1 MRRGHRVWSGVLL
14 ALATLVLI
22 LGMTAVWVQRQ
33 VLDREEWVDT
43 SVELL
48 ENDDVRR
55 AIGLYL
61 IDELYA
67 NVDVAGEF
75 ESVLPERLQSL
86 AEPAA
91 GALRR
96 AAEQNAGTLL
106 GTSVAQDLW
115 RRANERAHQLFER
128 VVVDEESGEVTIDLQ
143 PLIEKAAE
151 RGGLL
156 GRAAEQLPPDAGQL
170 EVLRSD
176 QLDGAQTVVRLLRPL
191 AIVFA
196 LLAAALY
203 IAAVFLAPDR
213 RRTVI
218 YVGACL
224 LFAAIAVLAVRRVG
238 GNTIV
243 DALAKAPDAE
253 DAVAATW
260 KISTRLLV
268 DVVSGT
274 ALFGLFLILGAWLL
288 GPGRVAVPARRL
300 VTPALR
306 DQPWLVRLGL
316 AGLLLLIVWWNPV
329 PWTGKPLP
337 ILILAILAFA
347 WLELIRR
354 RALEEE
360 SAGGDSPPPPAE
372 PAAQPS

>member
-1 MRRGHRVWSGVLL
+1 MRRGHRVWAGVLL
-14 ALATLVLI
+14 ALATVIVI

-48 ENDDVRR
+48 KKDDVRR

-61 IDELYA
+61 IDELYT
-67 NVDVAGEF
+67 NVDVAGEIQ
-75 ESVLPERLQSL
+75 SALPERLQPL
-86 AEPAA
+86 AQPAA
-91 GALRR
+91 AALRR

-106 GTSVAQDLW
+106 GTSLAQNIW
-115 RRANERAHQLFER
+115 RRANERAHQAFER
-128 VVVDEESGEVTIDLQ
+128 VVIDDESGEVTINLE
-143 PLIEKAAE
+143 PLIERAAE

-156 GRAAEQLPPDAGQL
+156 GRAADQIPTDAGQL
-170 EVLRSD
+170 VLFRSD
-176 QLDGAQTVVRLLRPL
+176 QLEGAQTAVKLLRPL
-191 AIVFA
+191 AIVLV

-203 IAAVFLAPDR
+203 AAAVFLAPDR

-224 LFAAIAVLAVRRVG
+224 LFAAVAVLAVRRLG

-243 DALAKAPDAE
+243 DALARAPDSE
-253 DAVAATW
+253 PAVAATW
-260 KISTRLLV
+260 SIGTRLLV

-274 ALFGLFLILGAWLL
+274 ALLGILLILGAWLL

-306 DQPWLVRLGL
+306 DQPWLVRLGVGAL
-316 AGLLLLIVWWNPV
+316 LLLLIWWNPV
-329 PWTGKPLP
+329 PWTGKPLA
-337 ILILAILAFA
+337 ILILAIAAFA
-347 WLELIRR
+347 WLEFVRH
-354 RALEEE
+354 RALEED
-360 SAGGDSPPPPAE
+360 AGGDSSPPPAV
-372 PAAQPS
+372 PAPQPS

>member
-1 MRRGHRVWSGVLL
+1 MRRGHKVWTGVLL

-22 LGMTAVWVQRQ
+22 LGMSAVWVQRQ

-48 ENDDVRR
+48 EDDDIRR

-61 IDELYA
+61 IDELYT
-67 NVDVAGEF
+67 NVDVAGEIQ
-75 ESVLPERLQSL
+75 SVLPDRLQPL
-86 AEPAA
+86 AQPAA
-91 GALRR
+91 AALRR

-106 GTSVAQDLW
+106 GTSLAQNMW
-115 RRANERAHQLFER
+115 RRANERAHRAFER
-128 VVVDEESGEVTIDLQ
+128 VIEDGSGEVTIDLQ

-156 GRAAEQLPPDAGQL
+156 ARAAERVPPDAGQL
-170 EVLRSD
+170 VVLQSD
-176 QLDGAQTVVRLLRPL
+176 QLDAAQKVVKLLRPL
-191 AIVFA
+191 AIVLV

-203 IAAVFLAPDR
+203 VAAVFLSRDR

-224 LFAAIAVLAVRRVG
+224 LFAAVAVLAVRKFG
-238 GNTIV
+238 GNTLV
-243 DALAKAPDAE
+243 DTLSQAPDSKL
-253 DAVAATW
+253 AVANTW
-260 KISTRLLV
+260 AIGTRLLV

-274 ALFGLFLILGAWLL
+274 ALLGLLLILGAWLL
-288 GPGRVAVPARRL
+288 GPGRVAVPARRM

-316 AGLLLLIVWWNPV
+316 GALLLLLVWWNPV
-329 PWTGKPLP
+329 PWTGRPLA
-337 ILILAILAFA
+337 ILILAIAAFA
-347 WLELIRR
+347 WLEFVRR
-354 RALEEE
+354 RALEEA
-360 SAGGDSPPPPAE
+360 SGGETPASPAPTP
-372 PAAQPS
+372 QPS

>member
-1 MRRGHRVWSGVLL
+1 MRRGHKVWSGVLL

-61 IDELYA
+61 IDELYT
-67 NVDVAGEF
+67 NVDVAGEIQD
-75 ESVLPERLQSL
+75 VLPERLQPL
-86 AEPAA
+86 AQPAA

-106 GTSVAQDLW
+106 GTRVAQDLW
-115 RRANERAHQLFER
+115 RRANERAHELFEK
-128 VVVDEESGEVTIDLQ
+128 VVVDEESGEVTINLQ

-156 GRAAEQLPPDAGQL
+156 ARAADQVPPDAGELVILQ
-170 EVLRSD
+170 SD
-176 QLDGAQTVVRLLRPL
+176 QLDGAQKVVKLLRPL
-191 AIVFA
+191 AIVLV
-196 LLAAALY
+196 LLALALY
-203 IAAVFLAPDR
+203 VAAVFLSRDR

-224 LFAAIAVLAVRRVG
+224 LFAAVAVLAVRRLG
-238 GNTIV
+238 GHTVV
-243 DALAKAPDAE
+243 DALSRAPDSE
-253 DAVAATW
+253 LAVAATW
-260 KISTRLLV
+260 SIGTRLLV

-274 ALFGLFLILGAWLL
+274 ALLGLLLILGAWLL

-316 AGLLLLIVWWNPV
+316 GALLLLLVWWNPV
-329 PWTGKPLP
+329 PWTGKPLA
-337 ILILAILAFA
+337 ILILAIAAFA
-347 WLELIRR
+347 WLEFVRR
-354 RALEEE
+354 RALEEA
-360 SAGGDSPPPPAE
+360 SGGETRA
-372 PAAQPS
+372 PAAPTPQPS

>member
-1 MRRGHRVWSGVLL
+1 MRQGHKVWAGVLL
-14 ALATLVLI
+14 ALATIVLI
-22 LGMTAVWVQRQ
+22 LAMTAVWVQRQ

-67 NVDVAGEF
+67 NVDVAGEIQS
-75 ESVLPERLQSL
+75 ELPERFQPL
-86 AEPAA
+86 ADPAA

-106 GTSVAQDLW
+106 GTSLAQNIW
-115 RRANERAHQLFER
+115 RRANERAHRLFER
-128 VVVDEESGEVTIDLQ
+128 VVIDQESGEVTINLE
-143 PLIEKAAE
+143 PLIERAAE

-156 GRAAEQLPPDAGQL
+156 GRAAGQLPPDAGQL
-170 EVLRSD
+170 ELLRSD
-176 QLDGAQTVVRLLRPL
+176 QLEAAQTVVRLLRPL
-191 AIVFA
+191 AIVLA
-196 LLAAALY
+196 LLAIALY
-203 IAAVFLAPDR
+203 LGAVFLAPDR

-224 LFAAIAVLAVRRVG
+224 LFAAVAVLAVRRLG

-243 DALAKAPDAE
+243 DALARAPDSE
-253 DAVAATW
+253 LAVAATW
-260 KISTRLLV
+260 AIGTRLLV
-268 DVVSGT
+268 DVVSGV
-274 ALFGLFLILGAWLL
+274 ALLGLFLILGAWLL
-288 GPGRVAVPARRL
+288 GPGRVAVPARRV

-316 AGLLLLIVWWNPV
+316 GALLLLLVWWNPV
-329 PWTGKPLP
+329 PWTGKPLA
-337 ILILAILAFA
+337 ILILAIGAFA
-347 WLELIRR
+347 WLEVVRH
-354 RALEEE
+354 RALEED
-360 SAGGDSPPPPAE
+360 AGGDSPASPLE
-372 PAAQPS
+372 PATQPS

>member
-1 MRRGHRVWSGVLL
+1 MRRGHKVWSGVLL

-48 ENDDVRR
+48 ENDDIRR

-61 IDELYA
+61 IDELYT
-67 NVDVAGEF
+67 NVDVAGEIQ
-75 ESVLPERLQSL
+75 SVLPDRLQPL
-86 AEPAA
+86 AQPAA
-91 GALRR
+91 AALRR

-106 GTSVAQDLW
+106 GTSLAQNIW
-115 RRANERAHQLFER
+115 RRANERAHRVFER
-128 VVVDEESGEVTIDLQ
+128 VIEDGSGEVTIDLQ
-143 PLIEKAAE
+143 PLIEEAAQ

-156 GRAAEQLPPDAGQL
+156 ARAAERVPPDAGQL
-170 EVLRSD
+170 VVLQSD
-176 QLDGAQTVVRLLRPL
+176 QLDAAQKVVKLLRPL
-191 AIVFA
+191 AIVLV

-203 IAAVFLAPDR
+203 AAAVFLSRDR

-224 LFAAIAVLAVRRVG
+224 LFAAVAVLAVRKFG
-238 GNTIV
+238 GNTLV
-243 DALAKAPDAE
+243 EALSQAPDSKL
-253 DAVAATW
+253 AVANTW
-260 KISTRLLV
+260 AIGTRLLV

-274 ALFGLFLILGAWLL
+274 ALLGLLLILGAWLL
-288 GPGRVAVPARRL
+288 GPGRVAVPARHA

-316 AGLLLLIVWWNPV
+316 GALLLLLVWWNPV
-329 PWTGKPLP
+329 PWTGKPLA
-337 ILILAILAFA
+337 ILILAIAAFA
-347 WLELIRR
+347 WLEFVRR
-354 RALEEE
+354 RALEEA
-360 SAGGDSPPPPAE
+360 SGGETRAS
-372 PAAQPS
+372 PAAPTPQPS

>member
-1 MRRGHRVWSGVLL
+1 MRTGHNAWAGVLL
-14 ALATLVLI
+14 AVATLVVI

-61 IDELYA
+61 IDELYT
-67 NVDVAGEF
+67 NVDVAGEIQG
-75 ESVLPERLQSL
+75 VLPERLQPL
-86 AEPAA
+86 AQPAA

-106 GTSVAQDLW
+106 GTSAAQSIW
-115 RRANERAHQLFER
+115 RRANERAHEAFER
-128 VVVDEESGEVTIDLQ
+128 VIEDGSGEVTIDLQ
-143 PLIEKAAE
+143 PLVEKAAE

-156 GRAAEQLPPDAGQL
+156 ARAAQQVPPDAGQL
-170 EVLRSD
+170 VVLQSD
-176 QLDGAQTVVRLLRPL
+176 QLDAAQTIVKLLRPL
-191 AIVFA
+191 AIVLV
-196 LLAAALY
+196 LLALALY
-203 IAAVFLAPDR
+203 VAAVFLSRDR

-224 LFAAIAVLAVRRVG
+224 LFAAVAVLAVRRLG

-243 DALAKAPDAE
+243 DALSRAPDSE
-253 DAVAATW
+253 LAVAATW
-260 KISTRLLV
+260 SIGTRLLV

-274 ALFGLFLILGAWLL
+274 ALLGLLLILGAWLL

-316 AGLLLLIVWWNPV
+316 GALLLLLVWWNPV
-329 PWTGKPLP
+329 PWTGKPLA
-337 ILILAILAFA
+337 ILILAIGAFA
-347 WLELIRR
+347 WLEVVRH
-354 RALEEE
+354 RALEED
-360 SAGGDSPPPPAE
+360 AGGASPAPPAE
-372 PAAQPS
+372 PAAQPT

>member
-191 AIVFA
+191 AIVLA
-196 LLAAALY
+196 LLAAAFY
-203 IAAVFLAPDR
+203 VAAVFLAADR
-213 RRTVI
+213 RRTII

-224 LFAAIAVLAVRRVG
+224 LFAAVAVLAVRRLG

-243 DALAKAPDAE
+243 DALAQAPDAE

-260 KISTRLLV
+260 QISTRLLV

-288 GPGRVAVPARRL
+288 GPGRVAVPARRV

>member
-1 MRRGHRVWSGVLL
+1 MRRGHKVWSGVLL

-22 LGMTAVWVQRQ
+22 LGMSAVWVQRQ

-48 ENDDVRR
+48 ENDDIRR

-61 IDELYA
+61 IDELYT
-67 NVDVAGEF
+67 NVDVAGEIQ
-75 ESVLPERLQSL
+75 SVLPDRLQPL
-86 AEPAA
+86 AQPAA
-91 GALRR
+91 AALRR

-106 GTSVAQDLW
+106 GTSLAQNIW
-115 RRANERAHQLFER
+115 RRANERAHRAFER
-128 VVVDEESGEVTIDLQ
+128 VIEDGSGEVTIDLQ

-156 GRAAEQLPPDAGQL
+156 ARAAERVPPDAGQL
-170 EVLRSD
+170 VVLQSD
-176 QLDGAQTVVRLLRPL
+176 QLDAAQKVVKLLRPL
-191 AIVFA
+191 AIVLV

-203 IAAVFLAPDR
+203 VAAVFLSRDR

-224 LFAAIAVLAVRRVG
+224 LFAAVAVLAVRKFG
-238 GNTIV
+238 GNTLV
-243 DALAKAPDAE
+243 DTLSQAPDSKL
-253 DAVAATW
+253 AVANTW
-260 KISTRLLV
+260 AIGTRLLV

-274 ALFGLFLILGAWLL
+274 ALLGLLLILGAWLL
-288 GPGRVAVPARRL
+288 GPGRVAIPARRI

-316 AGLLLLIVWWNPV
+316 GGLLLLLVWWNPV
-329 PWTGKPLP
+329 PWTGKPLA
-337 ILILAILAFA
+337 ILILAIAAFA
-347 WLELIRR
+347 WLEFVRR
-354 RALEEE
+354 RALEEA
-360 SAGGDSPPPPAE
+360 SGGETPAS
-372 PAAQPS
+372 PAAPTPQPS

>member
-1 MRRGHRVWSGVLL
+1 MRRGHKVWSGVLL

-48 ENDDVRR
+48 ENDDIRR

-61 IDELYA
+61 IDELYT
-67 NVDVAGEF
+67 NVDVAGEIQG
-75 ESVLPERLQSL
+75 VLPNRLQPL
-86 AEPAA
+86 AQPAA
-91 GALRR
+91 AALRR

-106 GTSVAQDLW
+106 GTSLAQNLW
-115 RRANERAHQLFER
+115 RRANERAHSAFER
-128 VVVDEESGEVTIDLQ
+128 VIEDGSGEVTINLQ

-156 GRAAEQLPPDAGQL
+156 ARAAERVPADAGQL
-170 EVLRSD
+170 VVLQSD
-176 QLDGAQTVVRLLRPL
+176 QLDAAQKVVKLLRPL
-191 AIVFA
+191 AIVLV

-203 IAAVFLAPDR
+203 VAAVFLSRDR

-218 YVGACL
+218 YAGACL
-224 LFAAIAVLAVRRVG
+224 LFAAVAVLAVRKFG
-238 GNTIV
+238 GNTLV
-243 DALAKAPDAE
+243 DALSQAPDSKL
-253 DAVAATW
+253 AVANTW
-260 KISTRLLV
+260 AIGTRLLV

-274 ALFGLFLILGAWLL
+274 ALLGLLLILGAWLL
-288 GPGRVAVPARRL
+288 GPGRVAVPARRA

-316 AGLLLLIVWWNPV
+316 GALLLLLVWWNPV
-329 PWTGKPLP
+329 PWTGKPLA
-337 ILILAILAFA
+337 ILILAIAAFA
-347 WLELIRR
+347 WLEFVRH
-354 RALEEE
+354 RALEEA
-360 SAGGDSPPPPAE
+360 SGGETRASPGAPTP
-372 PAAQPS
+372 QPS

>member
-1 MRRGHRVWSGVLL
+1 MRGGHKVWAGVLL
-14 ALATLVLI
+14 ALATLILI

-48 ENDDVRR
+48 EDDDIRR

-61 IDELYA
+61 IDELYTH
-67 NVDVAGEF
+67 VDVAGEI
-75 ESVLPERLQSL
+75 ESALPDRLQPL
-86 AEPAA
+86 ADPAA

-106 GTSVAQDLW
+106 GTSFAQNLW
-115 RRANERAHQLFER
+115 RRANERAHELFER
-128 VVVDEESGEVTIDLQ
+128 VVVDEESGEVTINLQ
-143 PLIEKAAE
+143 PLIEEAAE

-191 AIVFA
+191 AIVLA

-203 IAAVFLAPDR
+203 VAAVFLAPDR
-213 RRTVI
+213 RRTII

-224 LFAAIAVLAVRRVG
+224 LFAALAVLAVRRLG
-238 GNTIV
+238 GNTVV
-243 DALAKAPDAE
+243 DALSRAPDSE
-253 DAVAATW
+253 VALEATW
-260 KISTRLLV
+260 TIGTRLLV
-268 DVVSGT
+268 DVVSGV

-329 PWTGKPLP
+329 PWTGKPLT
-337 ILILAILAFA
+337 ILILAILAFV

-354 RALEEE
+354 RTLEEG
-360 SAGGDSPPPPAE
+360 ASPAPPAE

>member
-1 MRRGHRVWSGVLL
+1 MRRGHKVWAGVLL

-33 VLDREEWVDT
+33 VLDRDEWVDT
-43 SVELL
+43 SVDLL

-67 NVDVAGEF
+67 NVDVAGEIQG
-75 ESVLPERLQSL
+75 VLPERLQPL
-86 AEPAA
+86 AQPAA

-106 GTSVAQDLW
+106 GTRVAEILW
-115 RRANERAHQLFER
+115 RRANERAHRLFER
-128 VVVDEESGEVTIDLQ
+128 VVIDEEAGEVTINLQ

-170 EVLRSD
+170 VVLRSD
-176 QLDGAQTVVRLLRPL
+176 QLDAAQKVVKLLRPL
-191 AIVFA
+191 AIVLV

-203 IAAVFLAPDR
+203 AAAVFLSADR

-224 LFAAIAVLAVRRVG
+224 LFAAIAVLAVRRLG

-243 DALAKAPDAE
+243 DALARAPDSE
-253 DAVAATW
+253 PAVAATW
-260 KISTRLLV
+260 SIGTRLLV

-274 ALFGLFLILGAWLL
+274 ALLGLLLILGAWLL
-288 GPGRVAVPARRL
+288 GPGRVAVPARHVL
-300 VTPALR
+300 TPALR

-316 AGLLLLIVWWNPV
+316 GALLLLLIWWNPV
-329 PWTGKPLP
+329 PWTGKPLA
-337 ILILAILAFA
+337 ILILAVGAFA
-347 WLELIRR
+347 WLEVVRH
-354 RALEEE
+354 RALEE
-360 SAGGDSPPPPAE
+360 SGDGRSPGPPAAPPV
-372 PAAQPS
+372 PAP

>member
-1 MRRGHRVWSGVLL
+1 MRSGHNAWAGVLL
-14 ALATLVLI
+14 AVATLVVI

-61 IDELYA
+61 IDELYT
-67 NVDVAGEF
+67 NVDVAGEIQG
-75 ESVLPERLQSL
+75 VLPERLQPL
-86 AEPAA
+86 AQPAA

-106 GTSVAQDLW
+106 GTRVAQNLW
-115 RRANERAHQLFER
+115 RRANERAHRVFER
-128 VVVDEESGEVTIDLQ
+128 VVVDGESGEVTIDLQ

-156 GRAAEQLPPDAGQL
+156 GRTAEQLPPDAGQL
-170 EVLRSD
+170 EVLSSD
-176 QLDGAQTVVRLLRPL
+176 QLDGAQTVVRILRPL
-191 AIVFA
+191 AIVLV
-196 LLAAALY
+196 LLALVLY
-203 IAAVFLAPDR
+203 VAAVFLSRDR

-224 LFAAIAVLAVRRVG
+224 LFAAVAVLAVRRLG
-238 GNTIV
+238 GNTVV
-243 DALAKAPDAE
+243 DALSRAPDSE
-253 DAVAATW
+253 LAVAATW
-260 KISTRLLV
+260 SIGTRLLV

-274 ALFGLFLILGAWLL
+274 ALLGLLLILGAWLL

-316 AGLLLLIVWWNPV
+316 GALLLLLVWWNPV
-329 PWTGKPLP
+329 PWTGKPLA
-337 ILILAILAFA
+337 ILILAIGAFA
-347 WLELIRR
+347 WLEVVRH
-354 RALEEE
+354 RALEED
-360 SAGGDSPPPPAE
+360 ADGDSPAPPAE
-372 PAAQPS
+372 PATQPS

>member
-33 VLDREEWVDT
+33 VLDRDEWVNT
-43 SVELL
+43 SVDLL
-48 ENDDVRR
+48 QNDDVRR

-67 NVDVAGEF
+67 NVDVAGEIQD
-75 ESVLPERLQSL
+75 VLPERLQPL
-86 AEPAA
+86 ADPAA

-106 GTSVAQDLW
+106 GTRVAENLW
-115 RRANERAHQLFER
+115 RRANERAHRVFER
-128 VVVDEESGEVTIDLQ
+128 VVVDGESGEVTLNLQ

-156 GRAAEQLPPDAGQL
+156 GRAAEQLPSDAGQL

-176 QLDGAQTVVRLLRPL
+176 QLDAAQKVVKLLRPL
-191 AIVFA
+191 AIVLA
-196 LLAAALY
+196 LLAVALY
-203 IAAVFLAPDR
+203 VAAVFLSGDR

-224 LFAAIAVLAVRRVG
+224 LFAAVAVLAVRRLG
-238 GNTIV
+238 GNTVV
-243 DALAKAPDAE
+243 DALARAPDSE
-253 DAVAATW
+253 LAVAATW
-260 KISTRLLV
+260 SIATRLLV
-268 DVVSGT
+268 DVVSGV
-274 ALFGLFLILGAWLL
+274 ALFGLLLILGAWLL

-300 VTPALR
+300 LTPALR

-316 AGLLLLIVWWNPV
+316 GALLLLLIWWNPV
-329 PWTGKPLP
+329 PWTGKPLA
-337 ILILAILAFA
+337 ILILAVGAFA
-347 WLELIRR
+347 WLEVVRH
-354 RALEEE
+354 RALEE
-360 SAGGDSPPPPAE
+360 SSDGRSPGPPAA
-372 PAAQPS
+372 PAVQAP